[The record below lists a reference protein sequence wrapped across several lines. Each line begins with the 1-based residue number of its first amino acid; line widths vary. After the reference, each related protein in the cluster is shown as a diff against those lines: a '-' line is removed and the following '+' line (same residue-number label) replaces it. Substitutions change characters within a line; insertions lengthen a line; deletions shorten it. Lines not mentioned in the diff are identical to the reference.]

1 MFIIDRLEGQWAVIE
16 YERKT
21 FNIPKN
27 LLPDDAQEGDV
38 ITIDISLNKE
48 ATEVKKKKI
57 QGLMEDL
64 FS

>member
-1 MFIIDRLEGQWAVIE
+1 LFIIDRLEGQWAVIE